1 MRTFVLLASLALAAA
16 PLAAIPGASAF
27 GWCTAVGPS
36 GHTCYT
42 HLVCVGW
49 SWDSR
54 GERCNVGVPGDFCD
68 WLCVIG
74 PPLP

>member
-1 MRTFVLLASLALAAA
+1 MRPLVLVAALALAAA
-16 PLAAIPGASAF
+16 PFVPGAAAF

-36 GHTCYT
+36 GHTCHA
-42 HLVCVGW
+42 HLACVGW

-54 GERCNVGVPGDFCD
+54 GERCTVGVPGDFCH
-68 WLCVIG
+68 WLCVNG